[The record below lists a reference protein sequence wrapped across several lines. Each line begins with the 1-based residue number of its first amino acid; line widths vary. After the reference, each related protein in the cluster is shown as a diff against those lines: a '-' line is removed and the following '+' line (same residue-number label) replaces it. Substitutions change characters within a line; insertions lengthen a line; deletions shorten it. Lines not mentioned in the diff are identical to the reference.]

1 MEKNRLSRIPQNFSF
16 DKDALLRTFGEE
28 SAIIRDVIVYASN
41 YQLLDLWGN
50 ITFSIEDFCREFGYN
65 RTTLQRT
72 LPVFKNLP
80 ENKLPMIDDHVFDSL
95 FEYALYRALKENV
108 VFKRKKGDKE
118 TFESVQLISHL
129 DVIYNKN
136 SRKLSKRIY
145 SLKLGH
151 KIIENLFKEYH
162 LIDFQDYKR
171 LRSNKISSVGA
182 FRNFYL
188 FIARIIAQVRF
199 YQRSNLPEI
208 FIVPIDDLCNVFGV
222 NYDAPKNKKSY
233 ISRTLSLI
241 KDSLHNTKFE
251 WSFVDNGTKH
261 SYFVQFEFE
270 DETLNYFDER
280 LKAVF
285 FKKLH
290 NLAEQL
296 YMKEQGNTSHYSSM
310 LEAYRNMDKDDF
322 YKWFM
327 SDNSIDKKLE
337 IWNDVYATTFGVS
350 NL

>member
-1 MEKNRLSRIPQNFSF
+1 MENNRLSRIPQNFSF

-41 YQLLDLWGN
+41 YQFLDLWGN

-72 LPVFKNLP
+72 LPIFKNLP

-129 DVIYNKN
+129 DVIYNKS

-171 LRSNKISSVGA
+171 LRSNKISSVGSL
-182 FRNFYL
+182 RNFYI

-199 YQRSNLPEI
+199 YQRSNLPET
-208 FIVPIDDLCNVFGV
+208 FIVSIDDLCNIFGV

-233 ISRTLSLI
+233 ISRTLNYI
-241 KDSLHNTKFE
+241 QESLHNTKFE
-251 WSFVDNGTKH
+251 WLFVNNGTKH
-261 SYFVQFEFE
+261 SYFVQFKFE
-270 DETLNYFDER
+270 DDTLNYFDER

-296 YMKEQGNTSHYSSM
+296 YMKEQGDTNQYNSM

-327 SDNSIDKKLE
+327 SDSSINKKLE
-337 IWNDVYATTFGVS
+337 IWNDVYAITFGT
-350 NL
+350 NQ